1 MPSGVSVV
9 RSGYE
14 QRYFHGVKISILF
27 PGLKP
32 RATIS
37 LVPTALASE
46 ITKIRRIDRY
56 CSNGIYSVGSKST
69 GFVVYNPVFNYGEFA
84 LIKSQAGLNNY
95 KISMKEWVEKTN
107 AIGLKAT
114 AGR

>member
-56 CSNGIYSVGSKST
+56 DIVATEFIPLNQVDSNGIYSVESG
-69 GFVVYNPVFNYGEFA
+69 
-84 LIKSQAGLNNY
+84 
-95 KISMKEWVEKTN
+95 
-107 AIGLKAT
+107 
-114 AGR
+114 